1 MKAEAGIYLTLRLG
15 KEQYGIPVLKVQEII
30 GRTEITEI
38 PRMPQY
44 IKGVIN
50 LRGKIIPLMDLRLK
64 FNLEE
69 KEYTERTVFVVLEV
83 NLGEKTRQMGI
94 VVDSVSEVIKLEEA
108 MIEPPP
114 RYGFDADSEFIVG
127 MGKLNEKVILLLDIE
142 KVLTEK
148 EMAFIAEETKK
159 TDEPEETG
167 DMS

>member
-1 MKAEAGIYLTLRLG
+1 MEAKAGIYLTLRLG

-30 GRTEITEI
+30 GKTEITEV

-69 KEYTERTVFVVLEV
+69 KEYTDRTVFVVLEV
-83 NLGEKTRQMGI
+83 HLSDKKRQMGI
-94 VVDSVSEVIKLEEA
+94 VVDSVSEVIKPEES

-127 MGKLNEKVILLLDIE
+127 MGKQNEKVIMLLDIE
-142 KVLTEK
+142 KVLSEK
-148 EMAFIAEETKK
+148 EMAFIAEEAK
-159 TDEPEETG
+159 E
-167 DMS
+167 

>member
-1 MKAEAGIYLTLRLG
+1 MEAKAGIYLTLRLG
-15 KEQYGIPVLKVQEII
+15 KETYGIPVLKVQEII

-69 KEYTERTVFVVLEV
+69 KAYTDRTVFVVLEV
-83 NLGEKTRQMGI
+83 HLADKKRQMGI
-94 VVDSVSEVIKLEEA
+94 VVDSVSEVVKLEDT

-114 RYGFDADSEFIVG
+114 SYGFDVDSEFIVG
-127 MGKLNEKVILLLDIE
+127 MGKQNEKVIMLLDIE

-148 EMAFIAEETKK
+148 EMAFIAEEAK
-159 TDEPEETG
+159 E
-167 DMS
+167 